1 MTSPG
6 GDGQILLCVGRRAD
20 RSCPA
25 IRVRGAGQTR
35 GAEDPTI
42 TPLMHPAQGRA
53 ERVGPAHAPDLSS
66 RSVHKDTPSAAAE
79 PGLGEAH
86 AHALE
91 ALPMGDRIANLIVII
106 TPLVALAGAIV
117 LLWPWGVSWAALALF
132 FGMYVL
138 TGFGVTIGY
147 HRLFTHKSF
156 ETGPVLKAIFGVL
169 GSMSVQGSIIHWCA
183 FHRQHHQHSDH
194 DGDPH
199 SPHTHGH
206 GHGIGGVLRGLWRA
220 QVGWMLE
227 RKRPAFDRQYTADLE
242 KDPVVAWIDKRTWLW
257 ITLSL
262 AIPTVLG
269 GLITMSW
276 SGAVLGFLWGGAIRI
291 AFVHH
296 ITWSVNS
303 VCHIWGSA
311 PFRSHDESR
320 NNPIIGLLALG
331 EGWHNNHHAFPTSAR
346 HGLRWWQF
354 DPSYLM
360 IRVLEKL
367 GLVRRVRVPSSE
379 RQAEK
384 RAA

>member
-1 MTSPG
+1 MHLSDQKAMSHDRAHG
-6 GDGQILLCVGRRAD
+6 SLNGQD
-20 RSCPA
+20 
-25 IRVRGAGQTR
+25 VREAAGPN
-35 GAEDPTI
+35 A
-42 TPLMHPAQGRA
+42 
-53 ERVGPAHAPDLSS
+53 S
-66 RSVHKDTPSAAAE
+66 
-79 PGLGEAH
+79 GEATLA
-86 AHALE
+86 AHDHEPFE
-91 ALPMGDRIANLIVII
+91 ALPLGDRVANFVVIVV
-106 TPLVALAGAIV
+106 PLVALAAAIV
-117 LLWPWGVSWAALALF
+117 LLWPWGVSWTALALF
-132 FGMYVL
+132 FGMYIA
-138 TGFGVTIGY
+138 TGFGVTVGY
-147 HRLFTHKSF
+147 HRLFTHRSF
-156 ETGPVLKAIFGVL
+156 ETGPVLKGILGVL
-169 GSMSVQGSIIHWCA
+169 GSMSVQGSIIHWCGY
-183 FHRQHHQHSDH
+183 HRQHHQHSDH

-227 RKRPAFDRQYTADLE
+227 RDRPTFARNYTADLE

-262 AIPTVLG
+262 LIPTVLG

-276 SGAVLGFLWGGAIRI
+276 AGALLGFLWGGAIRI

-296 ITWSVNS
+296 VTWSVNS

-320 NNPIIGLLALG
+320 NNALIGLLALG